1 MNISPEKLRR
11 ISALPKSVVAEVLI
25 LIADIIADFE
35 AQLEAD
41 LSLKTPQVEAQNG
54 SLEAQNLPQ
63 VASRGGALGGVIFSS
78 LSSLSSSESR
88 EVRETESTALIGKPS
103 TRMPRARALPDGFE
117 EFWKTY
123 PKRINKQDA
132 IRKFE
137 IAIRKGVP
145 QTRIIETAKRYA
157 NATSNIEKQFIKAP
171 DVWLNK
177 GCWDDEDFPSAPKV
191 NQGNGIMAA
200 AKNFLGEEQNGSS
213 EREKSNRQNV
223 LGLPVAGDK

>member
-41 LSLKTPQVEAQNG
+41 LSLKTPQVEAQNGSLEAQNGSLEAQNG

-157 NATSNIEKQFIKAP
+157 NATLNIEKQFIKAP

-200 AKNFLGEEQNGSS
+200 AKNFLGEEQ
-213 EREKSNRQNV
+213 KWI
-223 LGLPVAGDK
+223 K